1 MKNTDGSDI
10 TFQQLVAIIQHA
22 IKHHEEHK
30 RKLELNQYS
39 PLPESFWEKDEAP
52 VNKNMQNALHKLM
65 VDFPNIGQPK
75 PFLDSDESKAP
86 LKQTVENLQK
96 IMARDAEL
104 TREMDREIKQLRDKN
119 QRLAARLAKRGVQ
132 L

>member
-10 TFQQLVAIIQHA
+10 TFQQLVAIIQHV
-22 IKHHEEHK
+22 IKHH
-30 RKLELNQYS
+30 
-39 PLPESFWEKDEAP
+39 PLPESFWDKDEAP